1 MIPLR
6 IVYIDVLFF
15 YNFLSDLILLKI
27 VSVLARRR
35 GGTVRLLLS
44 AALGGVYAC
53 FHFFAEFRP
62 LLSGTLNLFAL
73 LLLALCAFRFYSLRD
88 LLKLSALTLA
98 AGFGMGGGIMALY
111 FLFGDGS
118 RFRLQNG
125 IFYLDFSLF
134 QLLISA
140 VLIYLLLHFAYGL
153 FLKIQAG
160 ERTLEA
166 AVFFEGRSLQTLALL
181 DTGCRLRDPITG
193 KRVAVIAGETLQTL
207 ITPQEIRERYPERY
221 RLIQVRTVGGSGQL
235 EAFRPDAVML
245 RDGERT
251 FECDVLVAF
260 GEKIEADYQMV
271 LCCEEVF

>member
-1 MIPLR
+1 MR

-27 VSVLARRR
+27 VSILARRR
-35 GGTVRLLLS
+35 GGALRLLLS
-44 AALGGVYAC
+44 ATFGGVYAC
-53 FHFFAEFRP
+53 FHFFAEFPP
-62 LLSGTLNLFAL
+62 LLSGILNLFAL
-73 LLLALCAFRFYSLRD
+73 LLLALGAFRFYSLQD
-88 LLKLSALTLA
+88 LLKLSALTLVT
-98 AGFGMGGGIMALY
+98 GFGMGGGIMALY
-111 FLFGDGS
+111 FLFGDGD

-134 QLLISA
+134 QLLCSA
-140 VLIYLLLHFAYGL
+140 VLIYLLLHFAYSL

-166 AVFFEGRSLQTLALL
+166 NIFFEGRSLQTLALL

-207 ITPQEIRERYPERY
+207 VTPQEIKEHYPERY
-221 RLIQVRTVGGSGQL
+221 RLIQVHTVGGDSQL
-235 EAFRPDAVML
+235 EAFRPDSVML

-251 FECDVLVAF
+251 FACDVLVAF
-260 GEKIEADYQMV
+260 GERMEADYQMV